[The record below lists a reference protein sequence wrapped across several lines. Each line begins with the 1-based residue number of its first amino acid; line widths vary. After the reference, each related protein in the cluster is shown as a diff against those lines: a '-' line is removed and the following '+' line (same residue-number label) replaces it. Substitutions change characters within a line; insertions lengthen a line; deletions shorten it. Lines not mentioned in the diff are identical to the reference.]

1 MSKRAAYPVR
11 FVWSMLAMAIT
22 APVSAHHSAAGY
34 DLSKTLSAQ
43 ATLKEFRWGAPHS
56 AAVFTIKGPDG
67 KPEDM
72 TVASGSPSMFVKQGF
87 NPKDFQIGDKME
99 ITWHPAISGHLGGM
113 LASVKFP
120 NGRVFKDV
128 EFAPG
133 LTPSDVLK
141 QADTAK

>member
-1 MSKRAAYPVR
+1 MNRRAARPER

-22 APVSAHHSAAGY
+22 APVWAHHSAAGY

-43 ATLKEFRWGAPHS
+43 ATLKEFRWSSPHS
-56 AAVFTIKGPDG
+56 AAVFVIKGPDG
-67 KPEDM
+67 KPQDM
-72 TVASGSPSMFVKQGF
+72 TVASGSPAMFVKQGF
-87 NPKDFQIGDKME
+87 QPKDFQIGDKME
-99 ITWHPAISGHLGGM
+99 ITWHPTISGHLGGM

-133 LTPSDVLK
+133 LVTSDVLN
-141 QADTAK
+141 QAKTAQ